1 MVRLS
6 EEDLFLSS
14 NVMKLCD
21 LIVTDNNKRWIQWKT
36 DQNKYIIVNETNT
49 EDYIKEQL
57 KNVKNIMVKIDFI
70 NYFERQILP
79 HIKEPFNLV
88 THLSDF
94 EVNSTHIEILLN
106 PYLKVW
112 YGQNVNFNF
121 PKLKSLP
128 IGLEDLHYKR
138 TDPKKTIELSETQ
151 LKKRT

>member
-106 PYLKVW
+106 PYLNSMVW
-112 YGQNVNFNF
+112 SKCEF
-121 PKLKSLP
+121 
-128 IGLEDLHYKR
+128 
-138 TDPKKTIELSETQ
+138 
-151 LKKRT
+151 